1 MHCKVYR
8 RDYSHVVIFVF
19 LPERIGGEQE
29 HAAEENVQ
37 QDKRDVHGADHFRTW
52 SQEGDVDETR
62 AAAHAK
68 RFLVLGAVH
77 AAKTDAVLSL
87 FVSGRI
93 RFGYAT
99 GEMLFTHDGRGDRLG
114 NCRWYTNLP
123 VLKPGLEPTGTVAG
137 LRRFDLVDALCVGR
151 LEDIPADY
159 EGRLGIPV
167 FFEKDLSNKNDLT
180 EPPMPCAWR

>member
-1 MHCKVYR
+1 M
-8 RDYSHVVIFVF
+8 VIFVF

-77 AAKTDAVLSL
+77 AVKTDAILSL

-159 EGRLGIPV
+159 EGRLGVPV
-167 FFEKDLSNKNDLT
+167 FLKKT
-180 EPPMPCAWR
+180 CRIKTT

>member
-1 MHCKVYR
+1 
-8 RDYSHVVIFVF
+8 
-19 LPERIGGEQE
+19 
-29 HAAEENVQ
+29 
-37 QDKRDVHGADHFRTW
+37 
-52 SQEGDVDETR
+52 
-62 AAAHAK
+62 
-68 RFLVLGAVH
+68 
-77 AAKTDAVLSL
+77 
-87 FVSGRI
+87 
-93 RFGYAT
+93 
-99 GEMLFTHDGRGDRLG
+99 MLFTHDGRGDRLG

-180 EPPMPCAWR
+180 AAYALCMAIICSISARFEAK

>member
-1 MHCKVYR
+1 M
-8 RDYSHVVIFVF
+8 
-19 LPERIGGEQE
+19 
-29 HAAEENVQ
+29 
-37 QDKRDVHGADHFRTW
+37 
-52 SQEGDVDETR
+52 
-62 AAAHAK
+62 
-68 RFLVLGAVH
+68 
-77 AAKTDAVLSL
+77 DAILSL

-99 GEMLFTHDGRGDRLG
+99 GEMLFTYDGRGDRLG

-123 VLKPGLEPTGTVAG
+123 VLKPGLEPTGTVAC

-159 EGRLGIPV
+159 EGRLGVPV